1 MIVISNN
8 FGKINC
14 IKLTR
19 HAISK
24 LKILKFFNKTLNIY
38 KISYPPGGGGG
49 GGIHISSLKSN

>member
-49 GGIHISSLKSN
+49 GVHTHFFTEK

>member
-24 LKILKFFNKTLNIY
+24 LKILKIFNKTLNIY
-38 KISYPPGGGGG
+38 KISYPHGGGGG
-49 GGIHISSLKSN
+49 GGHKHFFTEK